1 MAALLCMARL
11 VVRRVGGWELV
22 PMAESPVEKLQ
33 RWELSGATWRVV
45 RRSAGSAEVEL
56 CACTGELMERLTSGD
71 PRLLEFLDARA
82 GAEDGAH
89 G

>member
-1 MAALLCMARL
+1 
-11 VVRRVGGWELV
+11 
-22 PMAESPVEKLQ
+22 MAESPVEKLQ

-56 CACTGELMERLTSGD
+56 CTCTGEPMEHMTSED
-71 PRLLEFLDARA
+71 PRLLDFLEER
-82 GAEDGAH
+82 ERAH